1 MDTPTDRKY
10 SKEHEWVLVRGDG
23 IALVGISFFA
33 QDSLGDVVYVDLPN
47 VGAQV
52 EQSKQMG
59 ELESVKAVSD
69 LFSPV
74 TGEVVEVNQAVVDA
88 PQLLN
93 SDPYVTGWLVKVRVA
108 DTAQLDALLDSS
120 QYDGFT
126 TQA

>member
-10 SKEHEWVLVRGDG
+10 SKEHEWVLVQGDG

-33 QDSLGDVVYVDLPN
+33 QDSLGDVVYVDLPK

-59 ELESVKAVSD
+59 EVESVKAVSD

-93 SDPYVTGWLVKVRVA
+93 SDPYATGWLVKVRMA
-108 DTAQLDALLDSS
+108 DAAQLDTLLDAS
-120 QYDGFT
+120 QYDRLT
-126 TQA
+126 TQT